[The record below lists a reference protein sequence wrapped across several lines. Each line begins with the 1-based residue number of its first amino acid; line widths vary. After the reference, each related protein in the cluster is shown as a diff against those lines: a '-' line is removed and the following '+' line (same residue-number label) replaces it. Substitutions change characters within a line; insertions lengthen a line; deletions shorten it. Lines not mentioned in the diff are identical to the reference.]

1 MNAALPVAADAAS
14 VGATPG
20 AVSVPRIAL
29 SQVSKSFDASGK
41 GAAGTRALDDV
52 SLQLAAGE
60 FVCLLGPSGCGKST
74 ILNLVAGFDRPD
86 AGQVLVDGVPV
97 GGPTPAR
104 GMVFQQPTLF
114 PWLSVIDNIT
124 FGPRMTGE
132 PQADYAPRAHDYL
145 RRVGLQGFEHHF
157 PWQLSGG
164 MRQRVALARA
174 WMPNPGILL
183 MDEPFGALDAQ
194 TRLLMQELLVS
205 IWASS
210 RTTILFVTHD
220 VDEAL
225 FLADRVLVMSAR
237 PGRIVENLSVPSP
250 RPRDIEA
257 LAGDRQMADMRRH
270 VLHCVRDEVRRSMAQ
285 ALPTQ

>member
-1 MNAALPVAADAAS
+1 MNAALPIGAIAAPD
-14 VGATPG
+14 GLPQDQATPRIRLAGVDKRFG
-20 AVSVPRIAL
+20 APDHGAGQGGTQTLAL
-29 SQVSKSFDASGK
+29 Q
-41 GAAGTRALDDV
+41 DV
-52 SLQLAAGE
+52 SLSLSAGE

-74 ILNLVAGFDRPD
+74 ILNLVAGFDQPTSGR
-86 AGQVLVDGVPV
+86 VLVDGEPV
-97 GGPTPAR
+97 GGPTPER

-114 PWLSVIDNIT
+114 PWLSVMDNIT

-132 PQADYAPRAHDYL
+132 PASDYLPRAHEFL
-145 RRVGLQGFEHHF
+145 RRVGLQGFAQHL

-237 PGRIVENLSVPSP
+237 PGRIVENLVVPSA

-257 LAGDRQMADMRRH
+257 LAGDARMADMRRH
-270 VLHCVRDEVRRSMAQ
+270 VLHCVRDEVRKAMAQ
-285 ALPTQ
+285 A